1 MFFQSMNQMMN
12 PNVDITLV
20 IRKSADGRM
29 GVSVLP
35 KFNTLKDEAQNSI
48 VPLTLNGTP
57 EELDTG
63 FMQVVARPMQKASG
77 LISNMAQ
84 FEAQANKAASSSKGA
99 KEAKAKESKED
110 RETREKYE
118 KNLKKAEEHIAAK
131 RHKEAVD
138 ALTEARKYAKP
149 DDLKSIDER
158 LDEQKKLVGQ
168 GDLFAMMEEPEQ
180 AQPQP
185 TQVQQ
190 PAQQSATAQIQQPQA
205 HPHPHPMPEPVQQA
219 QQPAVQ
225 QQAVQ
230 QTGPQQQPIMP
241 QQEMPAQAAHPAQQ
255 PYGNP
260 GHGYGGSQYGYPQQ
274 PQGWPQ
280 QAHPNGG
287 YPQYAH
293 PNGGMMPP
301 NGGQHGAYP
310 PNGKPRYAQ
319 QPMPFEHDMAAH
331 APRMADSDDAPPYR
345 PEEYAEYPDF
355 PASMLQG
362 NYVQPQMM

>member
-20 IRKSADGRM
+20 IRKSAEGRM
-29 GVSVLP
+29 AVSVLP
-35 KFNTLKDEAQNSI
+35 KSNTLKDEAQNSI

-57 EELDTG
+57 EELDSG
-63 FMQVVARPMQKASG
+63 FIQVVARPMQKVSG

-84 FEAQANKAASSSKGA
+84 FEAQANKAASTSKGA

-110 RETREKYE
+110 REKREKYE

-138 ALTEARKYAKP
+138 ALTEARKYAKTE
-149 DDLKSIDER
+149 DLKTIDEQ

-180 AQPQP
+180 AQPQQP
-185 TQVQQ
+185 QVQQ
-190 PAQQSATAQIQQPQA
+190 PVQQPATAQVQQPQA
-205 HPHPHPMPEPVQQA
+205 QPQSMPEQVRPVQQQGA
-219 QQPAVQ
+219 
-225 QQAVQ
+225 
-230 QTGPQQQPIMP
+230 PQHQSAMP

-260 GHGYGGSQYGYPQQ
+260 GQGYGGQYGYPQQ

-280 QAHPNGG
+280 QVQPNGG

-293 PNGGMMPP
+293 PNGAMMPP
-301 NGGQHGAYP
+301 NGGHHGAYP
-310 PNGKPRYAQ
+310 PNGQQRYAQ
-319 QPMPFEHDMAAH
+319 QPMPFDHDMAAH
-331 APRMADSDDAPPYR
+331 APRMADPDDAPPYR

-362 NYVQPQMM
+362 NYAQPQMM

>member
-1 MFFQSMNQMMN
+1 MNQMMN

-29 GVSVLP
+29 AVSMLP
-35 KFNTLKDEAQNSI
+35 KSNTLKDEAQNSI

-57 EELDTG
+57 EELDSG

-99 KEAKAKESKED
+99 KETKAKESKED
-110 RETREKYE
+110 REKREKYE
-118 KNLKKAEEHIAAK
+118 KNLKKAEEHIAAR

-149 DDLKSIDER
+149 DDLKTIDER

-168 GDLFAMMEEPEQ
+168 GDLFAMMEEPAET
-180 AQPQP
+180 QPQQA
-185 TQVQQ
+185 QVQQ
-190 PAQQSATAQIQQPQA
+190 PQVQSQ
-205 HPHPHPMPEPVQQA
+205 PMPESVQQA
-219 QQPAVQ
+219 QQPTVQ
-225 QQAVQ
+225 QQTVQ

-293 PNGGMMPP
+293 PNGGTMPP

-310 PNGKPRYAQ
+310 PNGQPRYAQ

-331 APRMADSDDAPPYR
+331 APRMADPDDAPPYR
-345 PEEYAEYPDF
+345 PGEYAEYPDF

-362 NYVQPQMM
+362 NYAQPQMM

>member
-1 MFFQSMNQMMN
+1 MNQMMT

-20 IRKSADGRM
+20 IRKSAEGRM
-29 GVSVLP
+29 AVSVLP
-35 KFNTLKDEAQNSI
+35 KSNTLKDEAQNSI

-57 EELDTG
+57 EELDSG

-99 KEAKAKESKED
+99 KEAKTKESKED
-110 RETREKYE
+110 REKREKYE

-149 DDLKSIDER
+149 DDLKTIDER

-180 AQPQP
+180 AQPQQP
-185 TQVQQ
+185 QVQQ
-190 PAQQSATAQIQQPQA
+190 PVQQPATAQVQQPQA
-205 HPHPHPMPEPVQQA
+205 QPLPMPEPVPQ
-219 QQPAVQ
+219 VQ
-225 QQAVQ
+225 QQTVQ
-230 QTGPQQQPIMP
+230 QTGPQQQPTMP

-260 GHGYGGSQYGYPQQ
+260 GQGYGGQYGYPQQ

-293 PNGGMMPP
+293 QNGGMTPP
-301 NGGQHGAYP
+301 NGGTTRHVSSQ
-310 PNGKPRYAQ
+310 R
-319 QPMPFEHDMAAH
+319 AATVC
-331 APRMADSDDAPPYR
+331 AAADAIR
-345 PEEYAEYPDF
+345 A
-355 PASMLQG
+355 
-362 NYVQPQMM
+362 

>member
-1 MFFQSMNQMMN
+1 MFFQSMNQMMT

-29 GVSVLP
+29 AVSMLP
-35 KFNTLKDEAQNSI
+35 KSNTLKDEAQNSI

-57 EELDTG
+57 EELDSG

-84 FEAQANKAASSSKGA
+84 FEAQADKAAASSKGA
-99 KEAKAKESKED
+99 KESKSKESKED
-110 RETREKYE
+110 REKREKYE

-149 DDLKSIDER
+149 GDLKTIDER
-158 LDEQKKLVGQ
+158 LDEQKKLAGQ
-168 GDLFAMMEEPEQ
+168 GDLFAMMEESEQ
-180 AQPQP
+180 AQPRQPVQQP
-185 TQVQQ
+185 TTAQVQQ
-190 PAQQSATAQIQQPQA
+190 PQAQPQ
-205 HPHPHPMPEPVQQA
+205 PMPEPVQQ
-219 QQPAVQ
+219 VQ
-225 QQAVQ
+225 QRPVQ
-230 QTGPQQQPIMP
+230 QTSPQQQSAMP
-241 QQEMPAQAAHPAQQ
+241 QQEMPEQAAHPAQQ

-260 GHGYGGSQYGYPQQ
+260 GQGYGGQYGYPQPQQ

-301 NGGQHGAYP
+301 NGGQHGSYP
-310 PNGKPRYAQ
+310 PNGQPRYAQ
-319 QPMPFEHDMAAH
+319 QPMPFDHDMAAH
-331 APRMADSDDAPPYR
+331 APRMADPDDAPPYR

-355 PASMLQG
+355 PATMLQG
-362 NYVQPQMM
+362 NYAQPQMM

>member
-29 GVSVLP
+29 AVSVLP
-35 KFNTLKDEAQNSI
+35 KSNTLKDEAQNSI

-57 EELDTG
+57 EELDSG
-63 FMQVVARPMQKASG
+63 FLQVVARPMQKASG

-110 RETREKYE
+110 REKREKYE

-138 ALTEARKYAKP
+138 ALTETRKYAKP
-149 DDLKSIDER
+149 DDLKTIDER

-180 AQPQP
+180 AQPQQP
-185 TQVQQ
+185 QVQQ
-190 PAQQSATAQIQQPQA
+190 PAQQPATAQVQQSQAQPQ
-205 HPHPHPMPEPVQQA
+205 PMPE
-219 QQPAVQ
+219 
-225 QQAVQ
+225 
-230 QTGPQQQPIMP
+230 
-241 QQEMPAQAAHPAQQ
+241 QAAHPAQQ

-260 GHGYGGSQYGYPQQ
+260 GQGYGGQYGYPQPQQ
-274 PQGWPQ
+274 PHGWPQ

-310 PNGKPRYAQ
+310 PNGQPRYAQ
-319 QPMPFEHDMAAH
+319 QPMPFDHDMAAH
-331 APRMADSDDAPPYR
+331 APRIADPDDAPPYR

-355 PASMLQG
+355 PATMLQG
-362 NYVQPQMM
+362 NYAQPQMM

>member
-1 MFFQSMNQMMN
+1 MFFQSMNQMMT

-20 IRKSADGRM
+20 IRKSAEGRM
-29 GVSVLP
+29 AVSVLP
-35 KFNTLKDEAQNSI
+35 KSNTLKDEAQNSI

-57 EELDTG
+57 EELDSG

-84 FEAQANKAASSSKGA
+84 FEAQANKAASSSKEA
-99 KEAKAKESKED
+99 KEAKTKESKED
-110 RETREKYE
+110 REKREKYE

-149 DDLKSIDER
+149 DDLKTIDER

-180 AQPQP
+180 AQPQQP
-185 TQVQQ
+185 QVQQ
-190 PAQQSATAQIQQPQA
+190 PVQQPATAQVQQPQA
-205 HPHPHPMPEPVQQA
+205 QPLPMPEPVPQ
-219 QQPAVQ
+219 VQ
-225 QQAVQ
+225 QQTVQ
-230 QTGPQQQPIMP
+230 QTGPQQQPTMP

-260 GHGYGGSQYGYPQQ
+260 GQGYGGQYGYPQQ

-293 PNGGMMPP
+293 QNGGMTPP
-301 NGGQHGAYP
+301 NGGQHGTYP
-310 PNGKPRYAQ
+310 PNGQPRYAQ

-331 APRMADSDDAPPYR
+331 APRMADPDDAPPYR
-345 PEEYAEYPDF
+345 PEEYADYPDF

>member
-1 MFFQSMNQMMN
+1 MNQMMN

-29 GVSVLP
+29 AVSVLP
-35 KFNTLKDEAQNSI
+35 KSNTLKDEAQNSI

-84 FEAQANKAASSSKGA
+84 FEAQADKAAASSKGA
-99 KEAKAKESKED
+99 KVAKAKETKE
-110 RETREKYE
+110 EKEKREKYE
-118 KNLKKAEEHIAAK
+118 KNLKKAEDHIAAK

-158 LDEQKKLVGQ
+158 LDEQKKLASQ
-168 GDLFAMMEEPEQ
+168 GDLFGMMEESTQ
-180 AQPQP
+180 DQPQP
-185 TQVQQ
+185 AQVQQ
-190 PAQQSATAQIQQPQA
+190 PEQQPATAQVQQPQA
-205 HPHPHPMPEPVQQA
+205 QPHPMPEPVQQ
-219 QQPAVQ
+219 VQ
-225 QQAVQ
+225 QRPVQ
-230 QTGPQQQPIMP
+230 QTSPQHQPVMP
-241 QQEMPAQAAHPAQQ
+241 QQEIPAQAAHPAQQ

-260 GHGYGGSQYGYPQQ
+260 GQGYGGQYGYPQQ

-293 PNGGMMPP
+293 QNGGMTPP

-310 PNGKPRYAQ
+310 PNGQPRYTQ
-319 QPMPFEHDMAAH
+319 QPMPFDHDMAAH
-331 APRMADSDDAPPYR
+331 APRMADPDDAPPYR

-355 PASMLQG
+355 PATMLQG
-362 NYVQPQMM
+362 NYAQPQMM

>member
-20 IRKSADGRM
+20 IRKSAEGRM
-29 GVSVLP
+29 AVSVLP
-35 KFNTLKDEAQNSI
+35 KSNTLKDEAQNSI

-57 EELDTG
+57 EELDSG

-110 RETREKYE
+110 REKREKYE
-118 KNLKKAEEHIAAK
+118 KNLKKAEEHITAK

-149 DDLKSIDER
+149 DDLKTIDER

-168 GDLFAMMEEPEQ
+168 GDLFAMMEEPAET
-180 AQPQP
+180 QPQQA
-185 TQVQQ
+185 QVQQ
-190 PAQQSATAQIQQPQA
+190 PQAQSQ
-205 HPHPHPMPEPVQQA
+205 PMPESAQQA
-219 QQPAVQ
+219 QQPTVQ
-225 QQAVQ
+225 QQTVQ

-260 GHGYGGSQYGYPQQ
+260 GQGYGGQYGYPQQ
-274 PQGWPQ
+274 PQGWSQ
-280 QAHPNGG
+280 PNGG
-287 YPQYAH
+287 YPQYPH

-301 NGGQHGAYP
+301 NGGHHGAYP
-310 PNGKPRYAQ
+310 PNGQPRYAQ

-331 APRMADSDDAPPYR
+331 APRMADPDDAPPYR

-362 NYVQPQMM
+362 NYAQPQMM

>member
-29 GVSVLP
+29 AVSVLP
-35 KFNTLKDEAQNSI
+35 KSNTLKDEAQNSI

-63 FMQVVARPMQKASG
+63 FMQVVGRPMQKASG

-84 FEAQANKAASSSKGA
+84 FEAQADKAASSSKSA

-110 RETREKYE
+110 REKREKYE
-118 KNLKKAEEHIAAK
+118 KNLKKAKEHIAAK

-149 DDLKSIDER
+149 DDLKTIDER
-158 LDEQKKLVGQ
+158 LDEQRKLVGH
-168 GDLFAMMEEPEQ
+168 GDLFAMMEEPAET
-180 AQPQP
+180 QPQQA
-185 TQVQQ
+185 QVQQ
-190 PAQQSATAQIQQPQA
+190 PQAQSQPT
-205 HPHPHPMPEPVQQA
+205 PEPVQQA
-219 QQPAVQ
+219 QQPTVQ
-225 QQAVQ
+225 QQDA
-230 QTGPQQQPIMP
+230 PQHQSAMP

-260 GHGYGGSQYGYPQQ
+260 GQGYSGQYGYPQQ
-274 PQGWPQ
+274 
-280 QAHPNGG
+280 AHPKGG

-293 PNGGMMPP
+293 SNGGMMPP
-301 NGGQHGAYP
+301 NEGQNAAYP
-310 PNGKPRYAQ
+310 PNGQPRNSQ
-319 QPMPFEHDMAAH
+319 QPMPFDHDMATH
-331 APRMADSDDAPPYR
+331 APRMADPDDAPPYR

-362 NYVQPQMM
+362 NYAQPQMM

>member
-20 IRKSADGRM
+20 IRKSAEGRM
-29 GVSVLP
+29 AVSVLP
-35 KFNTLKDEAQNSI
+35 KSNTLKDEAQNSI

-57 EELDTG
+57 EELDSG
-63 FMQVVARPMQKASG
+63 FLQVVARPMQKASG

-110 RETREKYE
+110 REKREKYE
-118 KNLKKAEEHIAAK
+118 KNLKKAEDHIAAK

-149 DDLKSIDER
+149 GDLKTIDEQ

-180 AQPQP
+180 AQPQQP
-185 TQVQQ
+185 QVQQ
-190 PAQQSATAQIQQPQA
+190 PQAQSQ
-205 HPHPHPMPEPVQQA
+205 PMPEPVQQV
-219 QQPAVQ
+219 QQPPVQ
-225 QQAVQ
+225 QQTVQ
-230 QTGPQQQPIMP
+230 QTGPQQQPTMP

-260 GHGYGGSQYGYPQQ
+260 GQGYGGQCGYPQTQQ
-274 PQGWPQ
+274 PHGWPQ
-280 QAHPNGG
+280 QAHPNNG

-310 PNGKPRYAQ
+310 PNGQPRYAQ
-319 QPMPFEHDMAAH
+319 QPMPFDHDMAAH
-331 APRMADSDDAPPYR
+331 APRMADPDDAPPYR

>member
-20 IRKSADGRM
+20 IRKSTDGRM
-29 GVSVLP
+29 AVSMLP
-35 KFNTLKDEAQNSI
+35 KSNTLKDEAQNSI

-63 FMQVVARPMQKASG
+63 FMQVVGRPMQKASG

-110 RETREKYE
+110 REKREKYE

-149 DDLKSIDER
+149 DDLKTIDER

-180 AQPQP
+180 AQPQQP
-185 TQVQQ
+185 QVQQ
-190 PAQQSATAQIQQPQA
+190 PAQQPATAQVQPQ
-205 HPHPHPMPEPVQQA
+205 PMPEQVRPVQQ
-219 QQPAVQ
+219 PTVQ
-225 QQAVQ
+225 RQHQSA
-230 QTGPQQQPIMP
+230 IP
-241 QQEMPAQAAHPAQQ
+241 QQEMPAQAAHPAHGQ
-255 PYGNP
+255 
-260 GHGYGGSQYGYPQQ
+260 GYGGQYGYPQQ

-280 QAHPNGG
+280 QAHPYGG

-293 PNGGMMPP
+293 PNGGIMPP
-301 NGGQHGAYP
+301 NEGQHGAYP
-310 PNGKPRYAQ
+310 PNGQPRYAQ
-319 QPMPFEHDMAAH
+319 QPMPFDHDMAAH
-331 APRMADSDDAPPYR
+331 APRMADPDDAPPYR

-362 NYVQPQMM
+362 NYAQPQMM